1 MMQVIAGIAAD
12 VVESPLNCF
21 NLKIMEIYELVRREG
36 TF

>member
-21 NLKIMEIYELVRREG
+21 NLNLKFFELVRRER